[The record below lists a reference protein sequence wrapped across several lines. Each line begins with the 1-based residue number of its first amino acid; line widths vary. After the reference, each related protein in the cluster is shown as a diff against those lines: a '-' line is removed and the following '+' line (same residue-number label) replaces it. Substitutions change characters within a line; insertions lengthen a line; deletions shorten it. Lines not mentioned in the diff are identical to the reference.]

1 MTAVAQAHAGERE
14 AARPRDRGRGR
25 GRGLSSAFAQL
36 FMIAACVLWIL
47 PIGFAL
53 YVALRPYSET
63 SKYGYVAMPHHIT
76 LSNFQKAWTQSDM
89 LRFFENSVLITVPA
103 VIITLVLASF
113 VAFVVS
119 RFSFRFNIA
128 LLIMFTAGNLL
139 PQQVIITPLYRLYL
153 QVHLPHFLSDSGLL
167 YNSLTGLVVINVSF
181 QLGFCVFV
189 LSNFMKTLP
198 GEIYEAALV
207 DGASVWS
214 RYWRLTLPLCR
225 PALAALATLLTTWIY
240 NDFFW
245 AITLIQTGNKRPITA
260 ALANLQGQFVANQNL
275 IAAAALMAAIPTLVV
290 YVLLQKQ
297 FIAGLSL
304 GSTKG

>member
-1 MTAVAQAHAGERE
+1 MTAVTAAPARERDTTT
-14 AARPRDRGRGR
+14 RRQG

-63 SKYGYVAMPHHIT
+63 SKYGYVALPHHLT
-76 LSNFQKAWTQSDM
+76 FDNFQQAWTQSNM
-89 LRFFENSVLITVPA
+89 LQFFRNSVLITVPA
-103 VIITLVLASF
+103 VIITLILASF